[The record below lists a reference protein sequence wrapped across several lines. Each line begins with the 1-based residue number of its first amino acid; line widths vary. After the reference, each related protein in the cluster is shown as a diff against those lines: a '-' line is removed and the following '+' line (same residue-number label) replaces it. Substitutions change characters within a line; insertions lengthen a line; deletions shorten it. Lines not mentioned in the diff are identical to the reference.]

1 MLGVQQPSTINHQLS
16 TKMTQTNGNQSKNQ
30 TNNLNLLV
38 STSEIEEAKRQPINL
53 DTSKFEQNVVL
64 RQSPVWSRTI
74 AWSIMGVAVFAIGWA
89 AIAKIEQVVPA
100 KGQLKP
106 KGTVKE
112 IQAPISGV
120 VKTVEVED
128 GQKVKEGEPILIFD
142 SEATEAQLQSLE
154 KIRESLIQ
162 ENKFY
167 RILMSSPLDA
177 KVVERAIVEL
187 KLPLE
192 VQALA
197 LNRTSL
203 VEENQLF
210 EIQLVGSQTPAKLK
224 PAQAARL
231 AAAQAELNSRAA
243 AARLEIEQLEKQ
255 LRQNRVQITD
265 AKSQLQ
271 NDRQVLAEIKNR
283 NQLTMAQAEE
293 SLRIEQEILD
303 SLLPL
308 GEEGALAKI
317 QIERQKQQVQDRY
330 ATLVEQK
337 ANGKIEYENQEQ
349 QVQTRLAEIEQ
360 LKEEQARISLDIA
373 QAREEFNNTIA
384 LTEKDVRDRMAE
396 NQKRI
401 AEIDSEINKIVVEN
415 EKRIAETNSQISS
428 AKQTLKYQELK
439 APVSGTVFDLQ
450 AGPGFVPKSGQAEA
464 LLKIVPDAGPDNP
477 LIAEVYVTNEDIGF
491 VEIDQPTDVRID
503 SFPYNKFG
511 DIKGKVSFVG
521 SDALP
526 PDEIHKYY
534 RFPIKVKLD
543 RQYLEIRGSQKQLE
557 LQSGMSVTV
566 NIKVKENRTV
576 LSLFTELFTKKFDS
590 LKHVR

>member
-1 MLGVQQPSTINHQLS
+1 MRQ
-16 TKMTQTNGNQSKNQ
+16 TKENQSNNQ
-30 TNNLNLLV
+30 SNDKPDNVNVLV
-38 STSEIEEAKRQPINL
+38 STPELKEAKRQAINL
-53 DTSKFEQNVVL
+53 DTSKFEQNVIL
-64 RQSPVWSRTI
+64 RQSRVWSRTI
-74 AWSIMGVAVFAIGWA
+74 AWSIMGVAVFAISWA

-106 KGTVKE
+106 KGAVKE
-112 IQAPISGV
+112 IQAPINGV
-120 VKTVEVED
+120 VKKVQVED
-128 GQKVKEGEPILIFD
+128 GQKVKEGEAILIFD
-142 SEATEAQLQSLE
+142 SEATEAQLESLE
-154 KIRESLIQ
+154 KIRKSLVQ

-167 RILMSSPLDA
+167 RVLISSPLDA
-177 KVVERAIVEL
+177 KVVEKAIVDL

-210 EIQLVGSQTPAKLK
+210 EIQLTGSKTPSKLK

-255 LRQNRVQITD
+255 LRQNRVQVTD
-265 AKSQLQ
+265 AQSQLQ
-271 NDRQVLAEIKNR
+271 NDREVLAEIKNR
-283 NQLTMAQAEE
+283 NQISMTQAEE
-293 SLRIEQEILD
+293 SLRIEKEILETV
-303 SLLPL
+303 LPL
-308 GEEGALAKI
+308 AEEGALAKI
-317 QIERQKQQVQDRY
+317 QLERQKQQVQDRY

-337 ANGKIEYENQEQ
+337 ANGQIEYENQEQ
-349 QVQTRLAEIEQ
+349 QVQTRIAEIDQ

-396 NQKRI
+396 NKKRI
-401 AEIDSEINKIVVEN
+401 AEIDSQINKIVVEN

-428 AKQTLKYQELK
+428 AKQTLRYQELK

-450 AGPGFVPKSGQAEA
+450 AGPGFVPKTGQAEA
-464 LLKIVPDAGPDNP
+464 LLKIVPDAGPENP

-491 VEIDQPTDVRID
+491 VEINQPTDVRID

-511 DIKGKVSFVG
+511 DIKGKVYFVG

-534 RFPIKVKLD
+534 RFPIKVELD
-543 RQYLEIRGSQKQLE
+543 RQYLEIRGSQKKLE
-557 LQSGMSVTV
+557 LQSGMSVSV
-566 NIKVKENRTV
+566 NIKVRENRTV
-576 LSLFTELFTKKFDS
+576 LSLFTELFTKKFES

>member
-1 MLGVQQPSTINHQLS
+1 
-16 TKMTQTNGNQSKNQ
+16 MTQTKENKP
-30 TNNLNLLV
+30 NNVNWLV
-38 STSEIEEAKRQPINL
+38 STPELKEAKRQPINL

-64 RQSPVWSRTI
+64 RQSRVWSRTI
-74 AWSIMGVAVFAIGWA
+74 AWSIMGVAVFAISWA

-100 KGQLKP
+100 QGQLKP

-128 GQKVKEGEPILIFD
+128 GQKVREGEPILIFD
-142 SEATEAQLQSLE
+142 SEATEAELQSLE

-167 RILMSSPLDA
+167 RILMSSSLDA
-177 KVVERAIVEL
+177 RVVEKVIVEL

-283 NQLTMAQAEE
+283 NEISMAQAEE

-303 SLLPL
+303 TVLPL
-308 GEEGALAKI
+308 AEEGALAKI
-317 QIERQKQQVQDRY
+317 QLQRQKQQVQDRY

-349 QVQTRLAEIEQ
+349 QVQTRIAEIEQ
-360 LKEEQARISLDIA
+360 LKEEGARISLDIA

-384 LTEKDVRDRMAE
+384 LTEKEVRDLMAE

-401 AEIDSEINKIVVEN
+401 AEIDTEINKIIVEN

-428 AKQTLKYQELK
+428 AKQTLRYQELK

-450 AGPGFVPKSGQAEA
+450 AGPGFVPKTGQAEA
-464 LLKIVPDAGPDNP
+464 LLKIVPDVGPENP

-526 PDEIHKYY
+526 PDEIHNYY

-543 RQYLEIRGSQKQLE
+543 RQYLKIRGSQKNLE

-576 LSLFTELFTKKFDS
+576 LSLFTELFTKKFES